1 MNSQH
6 EYEVLMTQFNTLNI
20 EVLDYKQENKNL
32 NEQKKEFLEKLD
44 LNDVSHKE
52 SVYKPDVRI
61 PMCLDVSCSLLILY
75 FFFFRNKI
83 N

>member
-6 EYEVLMTQFNTLNI
+6 EYEVLMTQFNTLNM
-20 EVLDYKQENKNL
+20 EVLDYKQELSGLKA
-32 NEQKKEFLEKLD
+32 QKKELLEKLD

-52 SVYKPDVRI
+52 LVYKPDVRI

-75 FFFFRNKI
+75 FFFCLGTK
-83 N
+83 